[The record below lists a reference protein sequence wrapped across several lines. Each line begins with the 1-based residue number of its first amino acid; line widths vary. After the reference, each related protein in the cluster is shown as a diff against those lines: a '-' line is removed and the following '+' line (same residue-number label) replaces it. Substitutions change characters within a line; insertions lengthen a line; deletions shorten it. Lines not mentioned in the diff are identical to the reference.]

1 MYKNLLTM
9 TLFFISSMS
18 FSQNLLEPVPVS
30 WQQLKNSQSKIATLL
45 KEDFML
51 SPQCFQD
58 MKSYEKLPQQTFI
71 QTILWTTYVWKK
83 YQLTDG
89 LFCLIMIN
97 DFAGE
102 NETFQVLSTFES
114 TVLLSA
120 AKGMGF
126 EEKGYYEFSDRI
138 NALNSS
144 TISKKL
150 QNIIIHTDLADNK
163 IESHDNIIFDEK
175 NTSIIFPQQN
185 NNIQQPKK

>member
-1 MYKNLLTM
+1 MYKNLLTIIL
-9 TLFFISSMS
+9 LFTTFIN
-18 FSQNLLEPVPVS
+18 FAQNLIEPEPVS

-58 MKSYEKLPQQTFI
+58 MKSYEKLPHQTYI

-83 YQLTDG
+83 YQLADG

-97 DFAGE
+97 EFAGK
-102 NETFQVLSTFES
+102 NQIFQVLSMFES

-120 AKGMGF
+120 SKGMGF